1 MIYQA
6 HQIKNLKR
14 KWKYGDSKR
23 LEELYAERYNETISK
38 SSITAIL
45 NRTFYNQKVLD
56 IAFEIYPEA
65 K

>member
-1 MIYQA
+1 MTYQA

-23 LEELYAERYNETISK
+23 VEELYQERHNESISK

-45 NRTFYNQKVLD
+45 SRTFYNQKVLD
-56 IAFEIYPEA
+56 IAFEIHPEA
-65 K
+65 L